1 MSDEGKKRPSILHP
15 IARAK
20 WDAMRSSYNDVVARV
35 LPADE
40 AARSD
45 VDLPLQWRQEPIQWI
60 LSTLGIKKPP
70 VGSGA
75 GFVQSPYMD
84 IYTKT
89 FGTTPLADL
98 PKYRLMFR
106 NNPDIMAAIEMQAN
120 LAIGR
125 GFSISHPNKEVVDY
139 LTRLCDRLNVQNV
152 MLVLAADCLIYGNAY
167 AEICYDKQT
176 DEMEPLY
183 DFKGEAYTKKEL
195 EEIGVK
201 DAPQAM
207 AKNRWV
213 LDEEKMENKLVAFDN
228 PVPFTAQ
235 VIRKAED
242 AETII
247 QLKPLDPVYMRV
259 RRDSYGN
266 VFGFIQWMNFPPAL
280 IDTDSMMHIKYREKS
295 WGYESAY
302 GTSILMPLVKNN
314 DLFNQ
319 FETDAAVWIH
329 SRAVPPLIVQGGS
342 TEKPYT
348 TAQMTDLMSKLKG
361 RTAAS
366 MIFTKGDVQVNE
378 VEGAARAL
386 NVQWWV
392 DLLLTRRYQALGVPP
407 VLMGLPQ
414 STGNQS
420 VGEVIFQEFVTR
432 LQLLQEFLSDAF
444 ETYVFYPLILKKF
457 GETMEDESGKKIPM
471 PKAEMVWKPI
481 IEEDRNMRA
490 QRLIQGVQA
499 GTISVNEYRK
509 EMGFKVLDDPKYDE
523 IKPMVPAQIPS
534 GTPFQD
540 QKVKDITTVPEGV
553 RKKDIPAPPVAP
565 IEMSTEF
572 KNNMVDV
579 IREAKAS
586 LDAGKSSRAV
596 KSEAKKRAKE
606 LINKYV
612 VSFYIQ
618 GRAKANLSLNKTDDM
633 KLKKEEM
640 PKLIDLKKKYEKDF
654 DKILTEMIEA
664 NKEGKA

>member
-1 MSDEGKKRPSILHP
+1 MVNDKKRPP
-15 IARAK
+15 FWRPFKRATY
-20 WDAMRSSYNDVVARV
+20 DAMEKSYAEIQARI
-35 LPADE
+35 LPASE
-40 AARSD
+40 AATFD
-45 VDLPLQWRQEPIQWI
+45 TELPAQWRQEPIRWI
-60 LSTLGIKKPP
+60 LSGLGIKKPP

-75 GFVQSPYMD
+75 GYTQSPFAEVYSRTYGVQP
-84 IYTKT
+84 IV
-89 FGTTPLADL
+89 DL
-98 PKYRLMFR
+98 PKYRLMYR
-106 NNPDIMAAIEMQAN
+106 NNPDVMHAVEMQAN
-120 LAIGR
+120 LAVGR
-125 GFSISHPNKEVVDY
+125 GFTIDHPKKEVVDY
-139 LTRLCDRLNVQNV
+139 LTRLCDKLNVQNTLLV
-152 MLVLAADCLIYGNAY
+152 MASDCLIYGNSFC
-167 AEICYDKQT
+167 EICWDKQI
-176 DEMEPLY
+176 DEVEPMY
-183 DFKGEAYTKKEL
+183 DIRGEAYTRKEV
-195 EEIGVK
+195 EELGVK

-213 LDEEKMENKLVAFDN
+213 LDEEKMENKIVAFDN

-235 VIRKAED
+235 VIRKGED

-259 RRDSYGN
+259 RRDSFGN
-266 VFGFIQWMNFPPAL
+266 VLGYIQWMNFPPAL
-280 IDTDSMMHIKYREKS
+280 IDTDSTIHIKYREKS
-295 WGYESAY
+295 WAYESAY
-302 GTSILMPLVKNN
+302 GTSPLMSLVKNN

-432 LQLLQEFLSDAF
+432 LQLLQEFMADAI
-444 ETYVFYPLILKKF
+444 ETNVFYPLIVKKF
-457 GETMEDESGKKIPM
+457 GESMEDESGKKTPM

-540 QKVKDITTVPEGV
+540 QKVKDITTIPEGV

-572 KNNMVDV
+572 KNRMVDV

-586 LDAGKSSRAV
+586 LDAGKSAREV

-618 GRAKANLSLNKTDDM
+618 GRAKANLSLNKGDDL
-633 KLKKEEM
+633 KLKKEEL
-640 PKLIDLKKKYEKDF
+640 PKIIDIKKKYEKDF
-654 DKILTEMIEA
+654 DKILSEMIEA